1 MYIKWTK
8 ECYLCECPLEP
19 CVHTRSSEERIIVRK
34 YRKLRPI
41 FIFNNEEYYK
51 FINTTLK
58 RVCYACHLNS
68 YKIDPVKLRARECGR
83 TKNICSR
90 PKSKSREEILFWF
103 DGLKRYLSKNHN
115 D

>member
-51 FINTTLK
+51 FKN
-58 RVCYACHLNS
+58 
-68 YKIDPVKLRARECGR
+68 R
-83 TKNICSR
+83 T
-90 PKSKSREEILFWF
+90 
-103 DGLKRYLSKNHN
+103 
-115 D
+115 